1 MTAKGKNLVFE
12 MFFSRTASLG
22 PLPLRVLDL
31 VYLGCW
37 MLAVLGFAPHL
48 GSDAPSLPLRD
59 FNEVSMVIEPLNV
72 QHVNEICLS
81 CFFWELLV

>member
-1 MTAKGKNLVFE
+1 
-12 MFFSRTASLG
+12 
-22 PLPLRVLDL
+22 
-31 VYLGCW
+31 